1 VKRFGEYIDT
11 YKLMDSVEDGATL
24 QILYEGRTADPAVK
38 DKHGLDTKFEDL
50 FRERSDEELAAIRKK
65 YGASGDILEAENRIR
80 AIARDLV
87 DHYID
92 DILPDGF
99 KAQVVCHSK
108 LAAVRYQK
116 AIWEALAERL
126 AREKTEVAARRE
138 SDSAHRVPEGGGG
151 RVGGPYQR
159 ARHHNYGSTGS

>member
-1 VKRFGEYIDT
+1 VFASFGKIVAGVIT
-11 YKLMDSVEDGATL
+11 SVLAQLSQSHAPWLSHLDRSELPSKCLDL
-24 QILYEGRTADPAVK
+24 PNHETALTPLTWCLTPGV
-38 DKHGLDTKFEDL
+38 HF
-50 FRERSDEELAAIRKK
+50 S
-65 YGASGDILEAENRIR
+65 
-80 AIARDLV
+80 DLV